1 MPASYRPRRL
11 AAAACGAILALAAL
25 PAAALTLA
33 EALDAARTNDPQYQ
47 AATFE
52 LDSARQGLPIARAAL
67 LPSVQLTM
75 SGAEYTGQRTFPNS
89 LNQDVTVR
97 VDYNAPQS
105 QLSLRQPLFNYEG
118 IHRYRQAQAV
128 GRGAEA
134 TFRQRGL
141 MLVDRVG
148 SSYLQVA
155 ITRAALAVSE
165 REVAS
170 AQALYA
176 RAEQRLRRGEGTRID
191 EAQAKANLEVARA
204 RQADSRDQFDI
215 ALVRLRRQV
224 GQPVVVMQELEA
236 DYRPDLTALE
246 PLQYWLDRANDSSPS
261 LQARREAI
269 DAARAMVQRNVAG
282 HLPRLDLV
290 ASLSKSRNES
300 LSSLNQTST
309 LKSLGVQLNV
319 PLFSGGAVDASV
331 KQSESDLARIEQ
343 EFRAEIE
350 SVELEVQRAYVGVA
364 TGATR
369 IDAYRQMV
377 AANETAVLGI
387 TRAMETGMATGADV
401 LDAQAR
407 LYSAMR
413 DAVQARYEFLQAR
426 MRLLINAGLPMQEI
440 IDDIDRR
447 LTVKTDLTVAAAP
460 DAQPRSK
467 P

>member
-155 ITRAALAVSE
+155 ITRAALAVS
-165 REVAS
+165 
-170 AQALYA
+170 
-176 RAEQRLRRGEGTRID
+176 
-191 EAQAKANLEVARA
+191 
-204 RQADSRDQFDI
+204 
-215 ALVRLRRQV
+215 
-224 GQPVVVMQELEA
+224 
-236 DYRPDLTALE
+236 
-246 PLQYWLDRANDSSPS
+246 
-261 LQARREAI
+261 
-269 DAARAMVQRNVAG
+269 
-282 HLPRLDLV
+282 
-290 ASLSKSRNES
+290 
-300 LSSLNQTST
+300 
-309 LKSLGVQLNV
+309 
-319 PLFSGGAVDASV
+319 
-331 KQSESDLARIEQ
+331 
-343 EFRAEIE
+343 
-350 SVELEVQRAYVGVA
+350 
-364 TGATR
+364 
-369 IDAYRQMV
+369 
-377 AANETAVLGI
+377 
-387 TRAMETGMATGADV
+387 
-401 LDAQAR
+401 
-407 LYSAMR
+407 
-413 DAVQARYEFLQAR
+413 
-426 MRLLINAGLPMQEI
+426 
-440 IDDIDRR
+440 
-447 LTVKTDLTVAAAP
+447 
-460 DAQPRSK
+460 
-467 P
+467 